1 MFVCVDI
8 FKLIS
13 VVRENE
19 MPKES
24 STMVTPNDINS
35 SRFLIA
41 LFGLLTCLVAI
52 VQSGEAG
59 KLLDNCFE
67 ACCKLNSLDYHEFK

>member
-1 MFVCVDI
+1 M
-8 FKLIS
+8 KRMS
-13 VVRENE
+13 R
-19 MPKES
+19 
-24 STMVTPNDINS
+24 VTLNDFGG

-59 KLLDNCFE
+59 KTTTKYSINFRQV
-67 ACCKLNSLDYHEFK
+67 SLQFKSN

>member
-1 MFVCVDI
+1 MSRVT
-8 FKLIS
+8 L
-13 VVRENE
+13 NE
-19 MPKES
+19 FGG
-24 STMVTPNDINS
+24 

-59 KLLDNCFE
+59 KTITL
-67 ACCKLNSLDYHEFK
+67 